1 MAIDMDEVVQ
11 VFKAEGPAPTAAG
24 QAWRRSLL
32 DSTSIPIDTQTTGDD
47 PYIDIGRNA
56 CALKLLLG

>member
-24 QAWRRSLL
+24 QARRRSLL

-47 PYIDIGRNA
+47 LYIDFGRKA
-56 CALKLLLG
+56 CALQLLSG